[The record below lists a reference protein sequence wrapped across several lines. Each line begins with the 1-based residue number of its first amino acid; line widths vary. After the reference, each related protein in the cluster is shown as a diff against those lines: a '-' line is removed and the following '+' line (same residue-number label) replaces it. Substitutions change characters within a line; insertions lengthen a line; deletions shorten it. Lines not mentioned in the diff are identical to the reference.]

1 MGQRIGVKWLNEF
14 CRFGRDLAA
23 MIAAM
28 IAPLTDE
35 SIVRRRVKCIRIAVM
50 QIRR

>member
-14 CRFGRDLAA
+14 CRFGRDL
-23 MIAAM
+23 AAM